1 MQNKKTIL
9 AVVAAVL
16 AVAVLLGVWLIT
28 RPQGTAG
35 KKEFTVT
42 VVHGDGTSK
51 EFSYKSNEEFLGTVL
66 VEDGLIQGDMGDYGM
81 YIKVVDGEQAIY
93 EEDGAYWAF
102 YIGEEYGMTGVDQTP
117 IEDGA
122 AYRLEYTVG

>member
-1 MQNKKTIL
+1 MKNKKQLL

-16 AVAVLLGVWLIT
+16 VVAILLGVWLIT
-28 RPQGTAG
+28 RPRGTEGG
-35 KKEFTVT
+35 KSFTVT
-42 VVHGDGTSK
+42 VVHADGTSK
-51 EFSYKSNEEFLGTVL
+51 DFPYSSDEEFLGTVL

-81 YIKVVDGEQAIY
+81 YIKVVDGEQAVY

-122 AYRLEYTVG
+122 QYRLEYTIG